1 MSRYDRCFRALR
13 ARGET
18 AFIPF
23 FVIGDPDHEQSL
35 AVVRAALEA
44 GADMLE
50 LGIGYSDPIADG
62 PSIQAADL
70 RALRAG
76 STVSG
81 CLRFIRQVRTF
92 SDVPIGLLVYYNL
105 VLQRG
110 IDRFCRE
117 AADAGLDGLL
127 AADVPVEESGPLVR
141 GCRSAGIDPIF
152 MVTPT
157 VTEARLERIL
167 KHARGFL
174 YLVALLG
181 VTGARGDLHP
191 EVLRLLERV
200 RSRTDLPLCAGF
212 GISRPE
218 HVRTLARGGADG
230 AIVGSAIVDLVARN
244 LENRR
249 KMVRQVAAYVQA
261 MKAETRPSQGPGP
274 VPLVPGRPRPARRNV
289 KRGAGRPG

>member
-1 MSRYDRCFRALR
+1 MSRYDACFRALR
-13 ARGET
+13 ARGEA

-23 FVIGDPDHEQSL
+23 FVIGDPDFEQSME
-35 AVVRAALEA
+35 VVQAALKA

-70 RALRAG
+70 RALQAG
-76 STVSG
+76 STVAG
-81 CLRFIRQVRTF
+81 CLRFIRRVRSF

-110 IDRFCRE
+110 VDRFCRE
-117 AADAGLDGLL
+117 AAEAGLDGLL

-141 GCRSAGIDPIF
+141 GCRAAGIDPIF

-167 KHARGFL
+167 EHAGGFL
-174 YLVALLG
+174 YMVALLG

-191 EVLRLLERV
+191 EILGLLRRV
-200 RSRTDLPLCAGF
+200 RKKTRLPLCAGF

-230 AIVGSAIVDLVARN
+230 AIVGSAIVDVVARN
-244 LENRR
+244 LGSRK
-249 KMVRQVAAYVQA
+249 KMVREVAGYVQR
-261 MKAETRPSQGPGP
+261 MKAQT
-274 VPLVPGRPRPARRNV
+274 VP
-289 KRGAGRPG
+289 